1 MNGGDRR
8 VGALAALAGLD
19 LITAGRLR
27 ALLARHEP
35 EGAFEVAAG
44 RLVPHPAIEPMLTG
58 DLRAAWAAS
67 AARRDPGEWAQRCHR
82 LGVTAVA
89 LGDADYP
96 DVLVN
101 DPQPPATLFSRG
113 DWSSLDAR
121 RIGIVGTRNATGPG
135 CEFAGLLGRELAAAG
150 VTVVSGLA
158 KGIDG
163 AAHRGVMRVDGAR
176 AVAVVANGPDSP
188 YPRQHRELWHDV
200 ATSGLLISEWPPG
213 TEPEKFRFPMRN
225 RIIAALSEV
234 LVVVESRERGGSL
247 TTAREALE
255 RGVEVMAVP
264 GSVNNRAAAGT
275 NQLIRDGASPVTCVG
290 DVLVAL
296 GLDHRHSDRSSF
308 DPRPLPR
315 GVEAAVLERCRVDAC
330 TLDTVVSELELTVTD
345 AAMTLARLERS
356 GWLRECGGWF
366 EAVQSWESSSWAG
379 AS

>member
-1 MNGGDRR
+1 MSAGNRR
-8 VGALAALAGLD
+8 VGALAALAGFD
-19 LITAGRLR
+19 LVTAGRLR

-35 EGAFEVAAG
+35 EEAFEVAAG
-44 RLVPHPAIEPMLTG
+44 RLAPNPALEPMLTA
-58 DLRAAWAAS
+58 DLRRAWAAS
-67 AARRDPGEWAQRCHR
+67 ANRRDPGEWAERCHR
-82 LGVTAVA
+82 LGITAVA
-89 LGDADYP
+89 HGDADYP
-96 DVLVN
+96 EVLVN
-101 DPQPPATLFSRG
+101 DPQPPAALFVRG

-121 RIGIVGTRNATGPG
+121 RVGIVGTRNATGPG
-135 CEFAGLLGRELAAAG
+135 CEFAGLLGRELAVEG

-163 AAHRGVMRVDGAR
+163 AAHRGVMRVDGTR

-188 YPRQHRELWHDV
+188 YPRHHRELWHDV

-255 RGVEVMAVP
+255 RGVDVMAVP

-275 NQLIRDGASPVTCVG
+275 NQLIRDGALPVTGVD

-296 GLDHRHSDRSSF
+296 GLDHRHAARSGF

-315 GVEAAVLERCRVDAC
+315 GVEATVLERCRVDAC
-330 TLDTVVSELELTVTD
+330 TLDTIVSELSLTVTD

-366 EAVQSWESSSWAG
+366 EAVRSWETSSWAG